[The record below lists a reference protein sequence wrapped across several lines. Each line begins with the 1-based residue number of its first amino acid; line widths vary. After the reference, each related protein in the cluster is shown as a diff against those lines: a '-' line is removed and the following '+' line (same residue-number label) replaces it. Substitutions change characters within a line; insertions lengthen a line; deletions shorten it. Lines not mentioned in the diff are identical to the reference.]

1 MATKS
6 TGTKVIKKEDVV
18 KKAEAVVAAGEKKV
32 EEVKAAAEKKIAE
45 MKATEAKVTEDKASK
60 EKAEVK
66 KTVVKKAAAKKET
79 VKKAVA
85 KKDIK
90 VNAFVEYYGKQVEER
105 TVIANVKKAWTKSG
119 KKVGDI
125 KTLDL
130 YIKPEENAA
139 YYVIN
144 GTNAGAVALYQE

>member
-6 TGTKVIKKEDVV
+6 TGTKVTKKEDVV
-18 KKAEAVVAAGEKKV
+18 KKAEAVVAAGEKK
-32 EEVKAAAEKKIAE
+32 IAE
-45 MKATEAKVTEDKASK
+45 MKATEAKVTEDKAGK
-60 EKAEVK
+60 EKAE
-66 KTVVKKAAAKKET
+66 VKKAAAKKET

-90 VNAFVEYYGKQVEER
+90 VNAFVDYYGKQVEEK

>member
-6 TGTKVIKKEDVV
+6 TGTKVTKKEDVV
-18 KKAEAVVAAGEKKV
+18 KKAEAVVAAGEKK
-32 EEVKAAAEKKIAE
+32 IAE
-45 MKATEAKVTEDKASK
+45 MKATEAKVTEDKAGK
-60 EKAEVK
+60 EKAE
-66 KTVVKKAAAKKET
+66 VKKAAAKKET

-90 VNAFVEYYGKQVEER
+90 VNAFVEYYGKQVEEK

-144 GTNAGAVALYQE
+144 GTNAGSVALYQE